1 MGQPNAAN
9 NTVKIVQSEAAESSA
24 TAFAEGARE
33 VCFVRRDARGAQAV
47 PLQQTC
53 VELACGSGFLARRL
67 IEYGVASYLG
77 IDFAET
83 AIAKAREPSRL
94 LPVRIWT
101 SNR

>member
-1 MGQPNAAN
+1 VQPHSPKALGKS
-9 NTVKIVQSEAAESSA
+9 VL
-24 TAFAEGARE
+24 FAVTPE
-33 VCFVRRDARGAQAV
+33 VLRQFLSNKRV
-47 PLQQTC
+47 L
-53 VELACGSGFLARRL
+53 ELACGSGFLARRL